1 MMIENRIR
9 ELARLDG
16 GAGEILSMYVDT
28 RRGDGEQKDRIR
40 LFLKNEIA
48 RLRGEMGGNG
58 HDERIQQ
65 MISAIEA
72 RLASE
77 REPAVRGLAVF
88 AGPDPNG
95 VEAIELPVTVE
106 PQVALGK
113 RPALR
118 QLVRVRDRHPAVFV
132 LRVDARSSDLWRIEM
147 DRVVFH
153 QEREA
158 EDTGNRNDRTVHAES
173 VDRHLQEQVDR
184 HLRETAAY
192 AERYLT
198 DRSLAGAIIAGQ
210 DHHVASLRSLLS
222 QSAQERILG
231 VIHLDRRVRDEEV
244 RRAASELLEQRRGT
258 IARERLNRIR
268 ESGNELGRMGA
279 ERVCDAANQRRLESL
294 LIASGADAT
303 GWRCTSCGIIGSTV
317 PLGCPAC
324 GSQVVTID
332 LVEEL
337 IAHAEAESAE
347 VVLIDAPSELDS
359 RDGIGAVL
367 RF

>member
-48 RLRGEMGGNG
+48 RLRGQMGGNG
-58 HDERIQQ
+58 HDDRIQK
-65 MISAIEA
+65 MISAIET

-77 REPAVRGLAVF
+77 REPHVRGIAVF
-88 AGPDPNG
+88 AGPDPAG
-95 VEAIELPVTVE
+95 VEALELPVEVD
-106 PQVALGK
+106 PQVTLGP

-118 QLVRVRDRHPAVFV
+118 QLIRLRDRHPAVVV
-132 LRVDARSSDLWRIEM
+132 LRVDARSADVWRVEM
-147 DRVVFH
+147 NRVVYH
-153 QEREA
+153 THREA
-158 EDTGNRNDRTVHAES
+158 EENTPRNPRTVHAES

-184 HLRETAAY
+184 HLRDTAAFFEKY
-192 AERYLT
+192 AS
-198 DRSLAGAIIAGQ
+198 DKALAGVILAGQ
-210 DHHVASLRSLLS
+210 EHHVASFRALLS
-222 QSAQERILG
+222 QTSQDRILG
-231 VIHLDRRVRDEEV
+231 EIHLDARARDEDV
-244 RRAASELLEQRRGT
+244 RKAADELLEQRRT
-258 IARERLNRIR
+258 SIARERLEQIR
-268 ESGNELGRMGA
+268 ASVELGRRGA
-279 ERVCDAANQRRLESL
+279 DKVCDAANQRRLACLVVSN
-294 LIASGADAT
+294 GATAT

-324 GSQVVTID
+324 GSPIVTLD
-332 LVEEL
+332 LIEEL
-337 IAHAEAESAE
+337 IAHAEFENAE
-347 VVLIDAPSELDS
+347 VVLVDSPSELDE